1 VQILLRL
8 EIEAVCRNSSD
19 GDEANTKNEETL
31 EEVIVT

>member
-8 EIEAVCRNSSD
+8 EIEAVCSD